1 MLDRWRRLY
10 AKGEN
15 RIRNGVKSAFERSF
29 FLHKKGGI
37 TIKEF
42 TKAFAEAIRMLNKG
56 DFLLWGTN
64 SNADPLEVFE
74 VTEADERY
82 KYVIGRLTLDYSVFD
97 VEERINATTIQL
109 FEFREGAEVLAA
121 LNNGETK
128 LARKY
133 RDAFSKWK
141 NWNFV
146 IGVPHE
152 KVGSRK
158 SFTLDE
164 CRELSIG
171 GVFSNFNQ
179 DN

>member
-1 MLDRWRRLY
+1 MVQF
-10 AKGEN
+10 AE
-15 RIRNGVKSAFERSF
+15 V
-29 FLHKKGGI
+29 
-37 TIKEF
+37 F
-42 TKAFAEAIRMLNKG
+42 TEAIRTLKKG
-56 DFLLWGTN
+56 DLLLWGTN
-64 SNADPLEVFE
+64 SNTDPLEVFE

-133 RDAFSKWK
+133 RDHFYEWEY
-141 NWNFV
+141 WHFE

-158 SFTLDE
+158 SFNLDE
-164 CRELSIG
+164 WRTLSDG
-171 GVFSNFNQ
+171 GRFSNFNPKCLR
-179 DN
+179 D